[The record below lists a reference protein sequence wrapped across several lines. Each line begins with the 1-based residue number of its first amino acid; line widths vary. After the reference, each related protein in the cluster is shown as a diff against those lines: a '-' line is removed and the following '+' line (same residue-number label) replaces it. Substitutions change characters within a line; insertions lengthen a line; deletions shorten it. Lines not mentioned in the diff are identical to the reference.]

1 MNNSTLIKND
11 QYQCITEID
20 GINDYIRRQSQNGL
34 SHKQILADLTSK
46 NIIHHDRP
54 LMVQDINNRLAP
66 KHMRSVNFLRY
77 QHELIN
83 CFKEAYELAGHPRAL
98 NEKSA
103 KRFSV
108 IDAQQIRAAAE
119 RGTLPEML
127 NTGTTSL
134 SRLFHYHRQRAFFA
148 ACKAYAREKFLS
160 ELTSE
165 AIDPTEATQGELWGY
180 GSAEMAN
187 ENRQLITEMQTEVA
201 LLQKEMASLRQALTL
216 MAEALS

>member
-11 QYQCITEID
+11 QYQCITHID

-66 KHMRSVNFLRY
+66 KHMRSINFLRY

-103 KRFSV
+103 QRFSV

-148 ACKAYAREKFLS
+148 ACKAHAREKFLS
-160 ELTSE
+160 ELGSKT
-165 AIDPTEATQGELWGY
+165 IDPTEATQGELWGY
-180 GSAEMAN
+180 GSAEMAH
-187 ENRQLITEMQTEVA
+187 ENRQRITELQAEV
-201 LLQKEMASLRQALTL
+201 ASLRQAPTL